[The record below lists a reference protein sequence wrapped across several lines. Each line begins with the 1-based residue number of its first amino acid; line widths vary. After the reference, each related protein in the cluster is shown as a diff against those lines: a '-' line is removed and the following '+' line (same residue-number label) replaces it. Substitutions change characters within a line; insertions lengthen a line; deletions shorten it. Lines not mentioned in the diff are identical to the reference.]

1 MSLLYPPSLDP
12 YFFNVYPLE
21 KYSCPSGSILRDG
34 TASRPYS
41 NIVTMTSHF
50 IPSAGFATG
59 LPNKLYDTVLFITRY

>member
-12 YFFNVYPLE
+12 YFFNVY
-21 KYSCPSGSILRDG
+21 SFCPSGSILRDG

-41 NIVTMTSHF
+41 SIVTLTVTSHF